1 MPSTITFES
10 LKDPDGEL
18 WLTLQP
24 AYASEASES
33 EIPFV
38 PLSVKRKAI
47 DLCHLLDRSR
57 EEQVMLKD
65 EMDNTWNHFSDQH
78 ELVSDFVVASS
89 DNDDI
94 LHGEYGAQL
103 FARKK
108 LLDIEF
114 TLVALK
120 ENLSPHIYV
129 EMPQTYVLKDRTLG
143 SDGDDYVDDTA
154 TKEEGEEGED
164 EERIIIYQ
172 SVVQSE
178 NEISSDSEYDSDEDF
193 RVTDEI

>member
-1 MPSTITFES
+1 
-10 LKDPDGEL
+10 
-18 WLTLQP
+18 
-24 AYASEASES
+24 
-33 EIPFV
+33 
-38 PLSVKRKAI
+38 
-47 DLCHLLDRSR
+47 
-57 EEQVMLKD
+57 MLND
-65 EMDNTWNHFSDQH
+65 EMDNTWNHFSRQH

-94 LHGEYGAQL
+94 LHDEYGAQL

-143 SDGDDYVDDTA
+143 SNGDDYVDGTA
-154 TKEEGEEGED
+154 TVQEGED
-164 EERIIIYQ
+164 EEQISIYQ

>member
-1 MPSTITFES
+1 M
-10 LKDPDGEL
+10 
-18 WLTLQP
+18 QP
-24 AYASEASES
+24 AYASEANES

-65 EMDNTWNHFSDQH
+65 EMENTWNHFSRQH

-89 DNDDI
+89 DNDGI
-94 LHGEYGAQL
+94 LHSEYGAQL
-103 FARKK
+103 FARNK

-114 TLVALK
+114 TLLALK
-120 ENLSPHIYV
+120 ENVSPHIYV
-129 EMPQTYVLKDRTLG
+129 EMPQTYVLKDPTLA
-143 SDGDDYVDDTA
+143 SGDDLYVDGTA
-154 TKEEGEEGED
+154 NEEEGDEGDEEMDEED
-164 EERIIIYQ
+164 EERIMIYER
-172 SVVQSE
+172 VVQSE

-193 RVTDEI
+193 LVTDEI

>member
-1 MPSTITFES
+1 MTT
-10 LKDPDGEL
+10 
-18 WLTLQP
+18 
-24 AYASEASES
+24 
-33 EIPFV
+33 
-38 PLSVKRKAI
+38 
-47 DLCHLLDRSR
+47 
-57 EEQVMLKD
+57 
-65 EMDNTWNHFSDQH
+65 N
-78 ELVSDFVVASS
+78 
-89 DNDDI
+89 DI

>member
-1 MPSTITFES
+1 MRNILKNITKLVKKDIEAFNNEDRVPVQNLPSTITFES

-38 PLSVKRKAI
+38 PLSVKRKVI

-65 EMDNTWNHFSDQH
+65 EMDNTWNHFSR
-78 ELVSDFVVASS
+78 
-89 DNDDI
+89 
-94 LHGEYGAQL
+94 GG
-103 FARKK
+103 K
-108 LLDIEF
+108 
-114 TLVALK
+114 
-120 ENLSPHIYV
+120 
-129 EMPQTYVLKDRTLG
+129 
-143 SDGDDYVDDTA
+143 
-154 TKEEGEEGED
+154 GED

>member
-1 MPSTITFES
+1 
-10 LKDPDGEL
+10 
-18 WLTLQP
+18 
-24 AYASEASES
+24 
-33 EIPFV
+33 
-38 PLSVKRKAI
+38 
-47 DLCHLLDRSR
+47 
-57 EEQVMLKD
+57 MLKD

-129 EMPQTYVLKDRTLG
+129 EMPQTYVLKDRTLV
-143 SDGDDYVDDTA
+143 SDGDDYVDGTA
-154 TKEEGEEGED
+154 TE
-164 EERIIIYQ
+164 
-172 SVVQSE
+172 
-178 NEISSDSEYDSDEDF
+178 
-193 RVTDEI
+193 

>member
-1 MPSTITFES
+1 
-10 LKDPDGEL
+10 
-18 WLTLQP
+18 
-24 AYASEASES
+24 
-33 EIPFV
+33 
-38 PLSVKRKAI
+38 
-47 DLCHLLDRSR
+47 
-57 EEQVMLKD
+57 MLKD
-65 EMDNTWNHFSDQH
+65 EMDNTWIHFSRQH